1 MVTMPRLVAV
11 ATLVW
16 LMSVMVAAAPQNV
29 RNTGVATSSS
39 GSIFETSD
47 TCFACHNGLRS
58 ATGEDVS
65 ISSEWRA
72 TMMANSAR
80 DPYWQ
85 ASVRREIVDHPTV
98 REEIEDECSVCHM
111 PMERTSA
118 RLRGASGQVFANLPV
133 TTPASARARQAHD
146 GVSCA
151 VCHQIGSSNFGSPE
165 SFTGGYAIDTQAV
178 APRPIFGPFQI
189 DAGHATIMRSS
200 TGYKPTE
207 ATHVQQSELCATCH
221 TLYTKARGTNGEV
234 IGTLPEQMPYLE
246 WKHSSLAQT
255 KSCQTCHMPASED
268 TPITSVL
275 GQPRRLAR
283 HQFRGGNSFMLRLLG
298 QNRGELGVIA
308 SMADLDRAAE
318 RTREHLQSETASIA
332 IARTAL
338 DGNRLQI
345 DVSVQNRSG
354 HKFPTGYPSRRVW
367 IHLTVRSAEGTV
379 IFESGAP
386 QSNGAIGGN
395 DHDATTTSFEPHYR
409 EIRRA
414 DEVQIY
420 ESIMSDQSGK
430 PTTGLL
436 TGVRYLKD
444 NRLLPPGFQKS
455 TAPPDIAVIGDA
467 ATDDDFAGGEDRVRY
482 IVDAGAAAGSL
493 IVDAELRFQT
503 VGFRWADNLKSYTD
517 AEPQRFGRY
526 YRAMAAVSSERVAG
540 ATATVSR

>member
-1 MVTMPRLVAV
+1 MVTMPRLVVA
-11 ATLVW
+11 ATLAW
-16 LMSVMVAAAPQNV
+16 LTSVMVGAAPQDV
-29 RNTGVATSSS
+29 RKAAARQSPSH
-39 GSIFETSD
+39 SIFETSD

-85 ASVRREIVDHPTV
+85 ASVRREIVDHPKV

-111 PMERTSA
+111 PMERTSSK
-118 RLRGASGQVFANLPV
+118 LRGGKGEVFANLPV
-133 TTPASARARQAHD
+133 TASAGVRARQAHD

-151 VCHQIGSSNFGSPE
+151 VCHQIDSSNFGRPE
-165 SFTGGYAIDTQAV
+165 SFTGGYAIDAQAA
-178 APRPIFGPFQI
+178 APRPIFGPFQV
-189 DAGHATIMRSS
+189 DAGHTTIMRSS

-221 TLYTKARGTNGEV
+221 TLYTKARGVNGEE

-255 KSCQTCHMPASED
+255 KSCQDCHMPVSED
-268 TPITSVL
+268 TAITSVL

-298 QNRGELGVIA
+298 QNRDELGVVA
-308 SMADLDRAAE
+308 PVADLDRAAE
-318 RTREHLQSETASIA
+318 RTREHLQSETASID

-338 DGNRLQI
+338 DGNRLQV
-345 DVSVQNRSG
+345 DVTVHNRSG
-354 HKFPTGYPSRRVW
+354 HKLPTGYPSRRVW
-367 IHLTVRSAEGTV
+367 IHLTVRAADGGV
-379 IFESGAP
+379 VFESGAP
-386 QSNGAIGGN
+386 QANGAIAGN
-395 DHDATTTSFEPHYR
+395 DHDATMTSFEPHYK

-420 ESIMSDQSGK
+420 ESIMGDQSGR

-436 TGVRYLKD
+436 SGVRFLKD

-455 TAPPDIAVIGDA
+455 TAPADIAVIGEA
-467 ATDDDFAGGEDRVRY
+467 ATDDDFTGGEDRVRY
-482 IVDAGAAAGSL
+482 IVDAGPAAGAL
-493 IVDAELRFQT
+493 VVEAELRFQT
-503 VGFRWADNLKSYTD
+503 VAFRWAENLKSYTD

-526 YRAMAAVSSERVAG
+526 YAAMAATSSERLAV
-540 ATATVSR
+540 ATARVAR